1 MRAMVAGLVPGT
13 ATAIFVFAV
22 ALSIAIFGLVDL
34 ARAKQVRYLAKP
46 WWALIICLS
55 IPWGALAYLIF
66 GRPRHGGAGTQ
77 P

>member
-1 MRAMVAGLVPGT
+1 MRALAAGSLPGPAAPILVL
-13 ATAIFVFAV
+13 AV
-22 ALSIAIFGLVDL
+22 PLGIAVFGLVDL
-34 ARAKQVRYLAKP
+34 VRAKQVRHLGKP
-46 WWALIICLS
+46 WWALIICLT